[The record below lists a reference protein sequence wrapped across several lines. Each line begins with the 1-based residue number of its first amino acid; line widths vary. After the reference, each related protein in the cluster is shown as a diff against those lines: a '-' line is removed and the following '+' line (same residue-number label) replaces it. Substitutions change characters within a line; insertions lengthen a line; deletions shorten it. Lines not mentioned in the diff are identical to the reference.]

1 MLVCNPDYDSTGSR
15 YLIGQLVWT
24 WKYTGYFTP
33 PRDRGSSSFPHRR
46 MGQRWCHDLR
56 AGDVSTWKPIRSRCS
71 QQMFA
76 AVRTRWSFR
85 GNDRRPLTDHQSWV
99 SARPSPLPSGDPRGS
114 NGVSQGF
121 QQRMQVA
128 MVTTRQ
134 VIEGPRDRDG
144 WGRGREDEQRR
155 TEERRRR
162 GVKVEERW
170 KAGAGAEEDRRRR
183 RRGESDSC
191 ELRNEVTTPRRERR
205 RSMDGRRNGWARR
218 TKARDMWR
226 PEEVDGCFQTLK
238 TLKTR

>member
-1 MLVCNPDYDSTGSR
+1 MLVFNPDYDSTGSR

-85 GNDRRPLTDHQSWV
+85 GNDRRPLTDHHSWV

-134 VIEGPRDRDG
+134 VTEGPSDRDG
-144 WGRGREDEQRR
+144 WGRGRAAENRR
-155 TEERRRR
+155 EAKARGKGGGEMKGRSRSRGGQEE
-162 GVKVEERW
+162 EERW
-170 KAGAGAEEDRRRR
+170 VGL
-183 RRGESDSC
+183 
-191 ELRNEVTTPRRERR
+191 LRAP
-205 RSMDGRRNGWARR
+205 
-218 TKARDMWR
+218 
-226 PEEVDGCFQTLK
+226 
-238 TLKTR
+238 